1 MLAQTTSPAL
11 ETESTDMA
19 TADYALVAEAIQYL
33 ELNQTEQP
41 SLDDLADHLHVSP
54 FHLQRVFKRWAGIS
68 PKRFLQYLTVEHA
81 KALLAASH
89 SVLDATYAAGLSS
102 PSRLHDL
109 FVTVEAMTPGEFKD
123 GGRELL
129 IRYGVQPSPF
139 GDCLLAM
146 TGRGICGLA
155 FINGAGVAGE
165 VAQLRQFW
173 PNASMVEDAAATAA
187 VAQRIFAAPD
197 SHLPQQREP
206 VQLLLTGTNFQIRVW
221 EALLRIPSGA
231 VTTYADVAEAIGQP
245 SAARAVG
252 SAVGANHIAYLIPC
266 HRVIRKNGL
275 VRDYRWG
282 STRKK
287 AMLGWESA
295 HASGMLSF

>member
-1 MLAQTTSPAL
+1 
-11 ETESTDMA
+11 MA
-19 TADYALVAEAIQYL
+19 AADYALVADAIQYL

-41 SLDDLADHLHVSP
+41 SLDELADHLHISP

-109 FVTVEAMTPGEFKD
+109 FVTVEAMTPGEFKE
-123 GGRELL
+123 GGQSLT
-129 IRYGVQPSPF
+129 IRYGIQPSPF

-146 TGRGICGLA
+146 TDRGVCGLS
-155 FINGAGVAGE
+155 FVNGDGIPAE
-165 VAQLRQFW
+165 VAQLRQSW
-173 PNASMVEDAAATAA
+173 PNARLVEDAAGTAG

-197 SHLPQQREP
+197 LHMTQQPEP
-206 VQLLLTGTNFQIRVW
+206 LRLLLTGTNFQIRVW

-231 VTTYADVAEAIGQP
+231 VTTYADVAAAIGQP

-282 STRKK
+282 ATRKK

-295 HASGMLSF
+295 HAGAAD